1 MIHTLAYT
9 ALLSIALSS
18 CNDDNAPILT
28 QKDWDNT
35 ATYFKPTDENMFGT
49 YYKPQLGYVG
59 DPMPFYDPQ
68 AGDFKI
74 MYLQEYRERPKGFAE
89 TAADFS
95 FGQRHEESE
104 DKRCKQYVP
113 FGSPGPVQQG
123 DACRA

>member
-1 MIHTLAYT
+1 MKTMIHTLAYT

-59 DPMPFYDPQ
+59 DPLTIKHPQ
-68 AGDFKI
+68 DSHFNK
-74 MYLQEYRERPKGFAE
+74 MYIQE
-89 TAADFS
+89 
-95 FGQRHEESE
+95 
-104 DKRCKQYVP
+104 
-113 FGSPGPVQQG
+113 
-123 DACRA
+123 

>member
-1 MIHTLAYT
+1 MKTMIHTLAYT

-68 AGDFKI
+68 AGDFNHLPPFLGGKH
-74 MYLQEYRERPKGFAE
+74 Q
-89 TAADFS
+89 
-95 FGQRHEESE
+95 
-104 DKRCKQYVP
+104 KRRKLHLI
-113 FGSPGPVQQG
+113 G
-123 DACRA
+123 

>member
-1 MIHTLAYT
+1 MKTMIHTLAYT

-68 AGDFKI
+68 ASDFKI
-74 MYLQEYRERPKGFAE
+74 MYLQEYRPNQTTYHPFWAVSTKTEEVTPHWVNLSPLEQKMNPMRP
-89 TAADFS
+89 
-95 FGQRHEESE
+95 
-104 DKRCKQYVP
+104 
-113 FGSPGPVQQG
+113 
-123 DACRA
+123 